1 MPDIGKRLPRKRFSP
16 DERRKLILDGA
27 IHFFAE
33 HGIDGSTHQ
42 LAKELNI
49 TQPLIY
55 QYFPNK
61 EYLIDAVYDELFNG
75 RWNPEW
81 DTLLKDRTRPLSL
94 RLLQFYSEYS
104 QVIQAPEWIR
114 IYLDSGLKHLQLNRR
129 YNTIIEQSVIHRICD
144 EMRVSLG
151 LPDLDDLPITDAEF
165 EAVWTMHGGLFYH
178 GVRKHVYKLE
188 TTRDYEAVIADIVE
202 GFVVGFEVVVRRAVV
217 RSR

>member
-1 MPDIGKRLPRKRFSP
+1 VPKPAKPAPRKRFSP

-27 IHFFAE
+27 INFFAKY
-33 HGIDGSTHQ
+33 GVDGSTHQ

-61 EYLIDAVYDELFNG
+61 DCLIDAVYDELFNG
-75 RWNPEW
+75 RWNPAW
-81 DTLLKDRTRPLSL
+81 DTLLMDRTRPLEV
-94 RLLQFYSEYS
+94 RLLQFYREYS

-129 YNTIIEQSVIHRICD
+129 YNAIIERSVIHRIC
-144 EMRVSLG
+144 EETRVSLG
-151 LPDLDDLPITDAEF
+151 LPDLQELPITDTEF

-178 GVRKHVYKLE
+178 GVRKHVYQLD
-188 TTRDYEAVIADIVE
+188 TTRSYEAVIADIVE
-202 GFVVGFEVVVRRAVV
+202 GYLEGFKVIVRKAVSRAG
-217 RSR
+217 